1 MKRSLVALML
11 LAAVPFAA
19 SAADGISYNYV
30 EGGYIKTDV
39 GGDAD
44 GWAVNG
50 AFAIHPSFH
59 VFGGYND
66 QKVDGFYGVDVNQW
80 RLGVGYN
87 HTLSPKVD
95 LVSQLAY
102 ESADLGTPFG
112 SYNYDGYTAE
122 VGVRS
127 ALTPMLEGYAGAGYG
142 DLEHSNGEFY
152 AKLGTQV
159 KFNQNW
165 GVAGDV
171 RFVSGDTQWFVGPR
185 LTW

>member
-1 MKRSLVALML
+1 MKRSLLALML

-30 EGGYIKTDV
+30 EGGYMKTDT

-44 GWAVNG
+44 GWAANG
-50 AFAIHPSFH
+50 SWAFHPSFH
-59 VFGGYND
+59 VFGGYTD
-66 QKVDGFYGVDVNQW
+66 QNVDNIYGADFDQW
-80 RLGVGYN
+80 HLGVGYN
-87 HTLSPKVD
+87 HTLSQKMD
-95 LVSQLAY
+95 LVSQVAY
-102 ESADLGTPFG
+102 QSIDFG
-112 SYNYDGYTAE
+112 SGTQKHDGYTAE

-152 AKLGTQV
+152 AKLGAQV

-171 RFVSGDTQWFVGPR
+171 KFISGDTQWFVGPR
-185 LTW
+185 LSW